1 MSVQAAWAADHLAR
15 FEPALAGAFA
25 DAFPHSLQAACRYPL
40 TTGGK
45 RMRPL
50 LVFAACECVGGVA
63 ADALP
68 AAVAVE
74 LLHTYSLV
82 HDDLPCMDDDDERRG
97 RPTVHKMYGE
107 AVAVLVGDALQ
118 TEAFA
123 TLAPYPPLVSE
134 LARASGAAGMVAGQ
148 YLDIA
153 GGIETI
159 DALVRL
165 HAAKTGAL
173 IRAAV
178 RMGGISGGATGAT
191 LAALTTYG
199 AAVGLAFQVHDDL
212 LDADQDADAAGP
224 PSFVKLLGRAG
235 TVAAA
240 SAYVEQAI
248 SAVRPLPSPE
258 PLMALA
264 RYAVERTA

>member
-1 MSVQAAWAADHLAR
+1 MSFPTSWASERLAV

-25 DAFPHSLQAACRYPL
+25 DAFPPALQSACRYPL

-50 LVFAACECVGGVA
+50 LVFAAAESVGGSSTA
-63 ADALP
+63 ALP
-68 AAVAVE
+68 AALAVE

-97 RPTVHKMYGE
+97 RPTVHKVYGE

-123 TLAPYPPLVSE
+123 MLAPNSTLCAE

-148 YLDIA
+148 FLDIA
-153 GGIETI
+153 GGITTMEALI
-159 DALVRL
+159 DL

-178 RMGGISGGATGAT
+178 RMGGLSAGARGSA
-191 LAALTTYG
+191 LAALTAYG
-199 AAVGLAFQVHDDL
+199 EAVGLAFQVHDDV
-212 LDADQDADAAGP
+212 LDADADADDAGP
-224 PSFVKLLGRAG
+224 PSFVKLLGLAGATAAAAAYAG
-235 TVAAA
+235 TAIAAA
-240 SAYVEQAI
+240 ET
-248 SAVRPLPSPE
+248 LPSPAA
-258 PLMALA
+258 LIALA
-264 RYAVERTA
+264 RFSVERAV